1 MSGYLP
7 AGAENDRS
15 APYNQKENKYCPD
28 CGQELVDDGDGYVH
42 QFTALNHCPAFCEE
56 CGSRLIM
63 GNYCPICEINVF

>member
-28 CGQELVDDGDGYVH
+28 CGQELILEDGCYIH
-42 QFTALNHCPAFCEE
+42 QWTNGCPAFCDK
-56 CGSRLIM
+56 CGTKLEQ
-63 GNYCPICEINVF
+63 GNYCPKCEENLF